1 MNRLNYMGV
10 VPGLT
15 LGTQLGR
22 SASLREPGVVAA
34 CSAAH
39 LFDTIAPGFT
49 PVRMILIRF
58 HYPYPGLDCRVAVGL
73 NQPSGQA

>member
-1 MNRLNYMGV
+1 MNRLSSMGV

-22 SASLREPGVVAA
+22 SASLSEQGVVAA

-49 PVRMILIRF
+49 RFARPSSASITPIRVSIAES
-58 HYPYPGLDCRVAVGL
+58 PWG
-73 NQPSGQA
+73 